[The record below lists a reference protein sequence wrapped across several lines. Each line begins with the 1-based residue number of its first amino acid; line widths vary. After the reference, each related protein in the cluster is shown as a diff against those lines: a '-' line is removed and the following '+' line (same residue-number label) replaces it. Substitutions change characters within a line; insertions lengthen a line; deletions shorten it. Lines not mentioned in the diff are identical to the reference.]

1 LPEKSPRDKVT
12 ELMGSLLLAAAVSG
26 ATALLM
32 LIVQH
37 RDQQFYSEYAWLG
50 LCGALG
56 AWGVLIPAKFWEGR
70 QGDPVLR
77 RFVMLGVGL
86 LFGLIAFETGPRL
99 LKIVLVNEVNVP
111 HVSVDGRGAY
121 SIEGQPEV
129 MGYLAYFG
137 FLFLLLRW
145 WKQAD
150 PLRGSRLSLWS
161 VIVCVFWAGALCVFW
176 PFPQPW
182 GMMMAGTI
190 SLAVQFASPWVD
202 PQSRLARGTTA
213 PAASS

>member
-1 LPEKSPRDKVT
+1 
-12 ELMGSLLLAAAVSG
+12 
-26 ATALLM
+26 ALLM

-37 RDQQFYSEYAWLG
+37 RDKQFYSEYAWLG

-56 AWGVLIPAKFWEGR
+56 AWSVLIPAKLWEGR
-70 QGDPVLR
+70 NGDPVLR
-77 RFVMLGVGL
+77 RFVMLGLGL

-99 LKIVLVNEVNVP
+99 LKVVLENEVHVP
-111 HVSVDGRGAY
+111 HVSIDGRGAY
-121 SIEGQPEV
+121 GVDGQPEV

-150 PLRGSRLSLWS
+150 PLRNSRLSLWALG
-161 VIVCVFWAGALCVFW
+161 VTVFWSWALCTFW

-190 SLAVQFASPWVD
+190 SLAVQLGSPWIE
-202 PQSRLARGTTA
+202 PQNRVVRAVAA
-213 PAASS
+213 PAAST